1 MISEYGIIE
10 IDKNKKEWNELYNYQ
25 KKKFALKKIREL
37 YFRKTGVGK
46 LYCIAWYDVIHR
58 ETHCRIVDRKM
69 NLKNYSWNDLID
81 NNSKGSLP
89 IRKVKWNSDY

>member
-1 MISEYGIIE
+1 MISVYAIIE

-37 YFRKTGVGK
+37 YFRKTGIGK
-46 LYCIAWYDVIHR
+46 LYCLAWHDFVSNK
-58 ETHCRIVDRKM
+58 THCIRVDRKM
-69 NLKNYSWNDLID
+69 NLNDYSWKSLID

-89 IRKVKWNSDY
+89 IRKAKWNSDY